1 MKIVYI
7 GIFIIL
13 LAASCKQPKMKNEE
27 AIYAETAAFLQ
38 ACNKGAAKLVVA
50 ALYPVLNDSAI
61 IK

>member
-7 GIFIIL
+7 GISIIL
-13 LAASCKQPKMKNEE
+13 LAALCKQPKMKNEE

-50 ALYPVLNDSAI
+50 ALYPVF
-61 IK
+61 K